1 MRQEVRT
8 ILQALLLLT
17 LFHSFAALA
26 TTPDLTWEEAK
37 LRARQV
43 ASVDYRLY
51 FRFTGGSREYQG
63 KAEVMFNLKA
73 VPDHLFLDFSGDRLK
88 KLRIN
93 GHPVA
98 RAAIQNHRVYLK
110 PELLKTGR
118 NTVQLVYA
126 NDFDTGGTGLHR
138 FVDPVDNREY
148 FFSHFEP
155 FWANRLFPC
164 FDQPDLKASF
174 SVTVDAPDDWQIIS
188 NTLATKTGNGDLS
201 RHEFARSRRF
211 STYLFA
217 LVGGPF
223 AVFEDRR
230 ARIPSRLFSTQSM
243 SAYVDAENIFEVTRQ
258 GFDFYGKY
266 FGIPYPFGKYDQI
279 FVPHF
284 NAGAMENVAA
294 VVIKEDAYLYRETPL
309 PSRMQKRANTILHEM
324 AHMWFGDI
332 VTMRWWNDLWLNES
346 FATFMSYL
354 AQVEGTPDK
363 HAWQQFSS
371 SMKNWAYWQ
380 DQLPN
385 THPSE
390 TRVEDTLS
398 TFDNFDG
405 ITYGKGASVLKQLAF
420 YVGSEAFR
428 KGVSSYLK
436 KHAWKNAE
444 RKDFTDAI
452 GQAAGMNLD
461 GWTKLW
467 LQKSGIN
474 TLVADYEVDAQG
486 RISRFELLQGKGN
499 GDGVLRPHRLQ
510 VALFH
515 DREGKPG
522 LEKTVTVNVTGERT
536 AVDDLVGEPAP
547 DFVYPNYGDHAYAKF
562 YLDDCSIA
570 YARRHL
576 DLLPASVRPG
586 IWSTLW
592 FMVQDGRLSPSAYM
606 AIFLDMAPR
615 ENDARQVSSFRWKLN
630 TLLDQYLNQAEW
642 RDAMERLHAIAWQQ
656 LNAGKPGSDLQVAWL
671 EYLLRSSASA
681 AAGNRLAGMLS
692 GKVIVP
698 GLELGQDRRW
708 QILIR
713 LAAMGYPGTERLLAT
728 EEQRDPGERGKRQA
742 FMARA
747 AMPDAAMKEKIWRK
761 LLHDR
766 SLSLTHAK
774 AALAQFYQRSQLDLT
789 RRYVKRYF
797 KVLPSVLKER
807 DDLFARTFVEEAYP
821 AMYVEKSVLGQT
833 GKMMEGNDAAPEFYR
848 RLLTEAED
856 AMARSLRIRQLKAQ
870 Y

>member
-1 MRQEVRT
+1 MTRT
-8 ILQALLLLT
+8 AGAQIGCQRPSRFWGLGCPKIYHEAEDT
-17 LFHSFAALA
+17 L
-26 TTPDLTWEEAK
+26 
-37 LRARQV
+37 V
-43 ASVDYRLY
+43 
-51 FRFTGGSREYQG
+51 
-63 KAEVMFNLKA
+63 
-73 VPDHLFLDFSGDRLK
+73 
-88 KLRIN
+88 
-93 GHPVA
+93 
-98 RAAIQNHRVYLK
+98 
-110 PELLKTGR
+110 
-118 NTVQLVYA
+118 
-126 NDFDTGGTGLHR
+126 
-138 FVDPVDNREY
+138 VDPVDNREY

-174 SVTVDAPDDWQIIS
+174 SVTVEAPDDWQIIS

-380 DQLPN
+380 DQLPT
-385 THPSE
+385 THPIE

-474 TLVADYEVDAQG
+474 TLVADYDVDAQG

-499 GDGVLRPHRLQ
+499 GDAVLRPHRLQ

-562 YLDDCSIA
+562 YLDGNYS
-570 YARRHL
+570 
-576 DLLPASVRPG
+576 P
-586 IWSTLW
+586 
-592 FMVQDGRLSPSAYM
+592 LSA
-606 AIFLDMAPR
+606 
-615 ENDARQVSSFRWKLN
+615 
-630 TLLDQYLNQAEW
+630 
-642 RDAMERLHAIAWQQ
+642 
-656 LNAGKPGSDLQVAWL
+656 
-671 EYLLRSSASA
+671 
-681 AAGNRLAGMLS
+681 
-692 GKVIVP
+692 
-698 GLELGQDRRW
+698 
-708 QILIR
+708 
-713 LAAMGYPGTERLLAT
+713 
-728 EEQRDPGERGKRQA
+728 
-742 FMARA
+742 
-747 AMPDAAMKEKIWRK
+747 
-761 LLHDR
+761 
-766 SLSLTHAK
+766 
-774 AALAQFYQRSQLDLT
+774 
-789 RRYVKRYF
+789 
-797 KVLPSVLKER
+797 
-807 DDLFARTFVEEAYP
+807 
-821 AMYVEKSVLGQT
+821 
-833 GKMMEGNDAAPEFYR
+833 
-848 RLLTEAED
+848 
-856 AMARSLRIRQLKAQ
+856 
-870 Y
+870 

>member
-1 MRQEVRT
+1 VTRT
-8 ILQALLLLT
+8 AGAQIGCQRPSRFWGLGCPKIYHEAEDT
-17 LFHSFAALA
+17 L
-26 TTPDLTWEEAK
+26 
-37 LRARQV
+37 V
-43 ASVDYRLY
+43 
-51 FRFTGGSREYQG
+51 
-63 KAEVMFNLKA
+63 
-73 VPDHLFLDFSGDRLK
+73 
-88 KLRIN
+88 
-93 GHPVA
+93 
-98 RAAIQNHRVYLK
+98 
-110 PELLKTGR
+110 
-118 NTVQLVYA
+118 
-126 NDFDTGGTGLHR
+126 
-138 FVDPVDNREY
+138 VDPVDNREY

-174 SVTVDAPDDWQIIS
+174 SVTVEAPDDWQIIS

-380 DQLPN
+380 DQLPT
-385 THPSE
+385 THPIE

-474 TLVADYEVDAQG
+474 TLVADYDVDAQG

-499 GDGVLRPHRLQ
+499 GDAVLRPHRLQ

-562 YLDDCSIA
+562 YLDDRSMA

-592 FMVQDGRLSPSAYM
+592 FMVQDGRLSPSTYM

-615 ENDARQVSSFRWKLN
+615 GNDARQLSSFRWKLN
-630 TLLDQYLNQAEW
+630 TLLDQYLNQAVW
-642 RDAMERLHAIAWQQ
+642 RDAMERLHA
-656 LNAGKPGSDLQVAWL
+656 VA
-671 EYLLRSSASA
+671 
-681 AAGNRLAGMLS
+681 
-692 GKVIVP
+692 
-698 GLELGQDRRW
+698 
-708 QILIR
+708 
-713 LAAMGYPGTERLLAT
+713 
-728 EEQRDPGERGKRQA
+728 
-742 FMARA
+742 
-747 AMPDAAMKEKIWRK
+747 
-761 LLHDR
+761 
-766 SLSLTHAK
+766 
-774 AALAQFYQRSQLDLT
+774 
-789 RRYVKRYF
+789 
-797 KVLPSVLKER
+797 
-807 DDLFARTFVEEAYP
+807 
-821 AMYVEKSVLGQT
+821 
-833 GKMMEGNDAAPEFYR
+833 
-848 RLLTEAED
+848 
-856 AMARSLRIRQLKAQ
+856 
-870 Y
+870 